1 MGRKLLHAGAIM
13 CAWRSDAGAIGCA
26 RLAIDVVGVGSV
38 QVDYV
43 RRVEGVGSRVGV
55 PGNK

>member
-1 MGRKLLHAGAIM
+1 M